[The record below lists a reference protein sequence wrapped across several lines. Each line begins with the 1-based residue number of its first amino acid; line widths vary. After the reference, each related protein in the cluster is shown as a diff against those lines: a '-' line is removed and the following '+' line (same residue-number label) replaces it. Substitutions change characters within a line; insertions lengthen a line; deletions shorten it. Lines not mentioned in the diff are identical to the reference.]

1 MKITQAELK
10 VLIKQCVSNSG
21 VYTIQDFLKYA
32 HDNSDKGV
40 TRNEIYRALSS
51 LIKTND
57 IVRIEQGAYA
67 KDFNFKCVK
76 NNTSII
82 NEKGIKIK
90 KDLIDYLDKMYAEF
104 EDLIAC
110 VNIMDLSDEIYEI
123 IIKICE
129 LKKTINSI
137 KQECQ
142 K

>member
-1 MKITQAELK
+1 MKITQSELK

-32 HDNSDKGV
+32 HDNSSRGV
-40 TRNEIYRALSS
+40 TRDEIYRAVSS
-51 LIKTND
+51 LIKTNN
-57 IVRIEQGAYA
+57 IVRIERGAYA
-67 KDFNFKCVK
+67 KDFNFKC
-76 NNTSII
+76 NNIPIT
-82 NEKGIKIK
+82 NEEGIKIK
-90 KDLIDYLDKMYAEF
+90 KDIINHLDKMCAEF
-104 EDLIAC
+104 EDLIAR

-123 IIKICE
+123 IINICK